1 MKCLYFLMA
10 IGLLSANVPAQSK
23 IMGEVEVRETVNRA
37 VDKGERVTFK
47 LKAAIPARTNGWG
60 KKQLSKISGKV
71 VEVQDSLFIVEDKS
85 LLLGD
90 VKATVYLSDVV
101 WVKRQPKLVRGLQK
115 TGEVAA
121 VGTIAA
127 AVTPPLLG
135 AYILHFV
142 SGGKIILWGMA
153 PK

>member
-1 MKCLYFLMA
+1 MKRLYLLMA
-10 IGLLSANVPAQSK
+10 ISLLSADVMAQSK
-23 IMGEVEVRETVNRA
+23 IMAEEEVRETVNR
-37 VDKGERVTFK
+37 VVGKDERVTFK
-47 LKAAIPARTNGWG
+47 LKTAVPARTEGWG

-71 VEVQDSLFIVEDKS
+71 VEVQDSLFVVEDKS
-85 LLLGD
+85 LLLGN

-121 VGTIAA
+121 VGTIAV